1 MSEELKDISQEA
13 TEKVEATATEEAMA
27 SEATEAKT
35 ETDAPAKD
43 YTKDVHGKKFSRS
56 LMFALMMIA
65 TFGGMLTQT
74 FLGTAYP
81 TLMGKFNITL
91 ATAQGASTW
100 FLLANGIMIPVS
112 AFLITKFSTKW
123 LFFAAYIFIWAGIFI
138 SFSAPE
144 SSWGVFLA
152 GRIVAAMGVG
162 ISMPLFQVV
171 IVNIFPPDKIGV
183 PMGLGGLVIGLA
195 PALGPTY
202 AGWILSTHEK
212 FLGFIQLG
220 DWRTIFLIP
229 LIFVGISVI
238 LTPFIMHDVLA
249 NRDMKLDVFSLLLSL
264 VGFGLFLLGFTN
276 VASDGWGD
284 LTSVILPIF
293 VGLILIIVFVVRQLK
308 MKDPFLDLS
317 VFKVKQFTWTT
328 ILAAI
333 NTVAMMGVELMLP
346 VYVQNVHGL
355 SAFNAGLLLLPGS
368 IMMAVMSPIAGS
380 IYNKRGAKPLALVGF
395 VILAI
400 GTLPYM
406 FLTASTPEHFITI
419 TYWMRFVA
427 IGMIMM
433 PLITSAM
440 NALPVEK
447 AAQGSASNNTLRMIA
462 SSIGVALLASVTQNI
477 TNHAMPAH
485 SLQQTNPL
493 EYASKAI
500 DAALKGF
507 HVSFAIS
514 FAFAVIGFFAAFML
528 HKGKT
533 VHTPDGREIDALE
546 GGEK

>member
-1 MSEELKDISQEA
+1 MSEEIKTDAVEEV
-13 TEKVEATATEEAMA
+13 TENPA
-27 SEATEAKT
+27 
-35 ETDAPAKD
+35 APAKD
-43 YTKDVHGKKFSRS
+43 YTKDVHGKKFSRN

-81 TLMGKFNITL
+81 TLMDKFNISL

-112 AFLITKFSTKW
+112 AYLTTKFSTKW
-123 LFFAAYIFIWAGIFI
+123 LFFAAYVLMFAGTLVA
-138 SFSAPE
+138 FSAPT
-144 SSWGVFLA
+144 SSWGIFLA
-152 GRIVAAMGVG
+152 GRVLQAAGVG

-195 PALGPTY
+195 PAIGPTY
-202 AGWILSTHEK
+202 AGWILSSHTK

-220 DWRTIFLIP
+220 DWRTIFLLP
-229 LIFVGISVI
+229 LIFIGVSAV
-238 LTPFIMHDVLA
+238 LTPFVMHDVLK
-249 NRDMKLDVFSLLLSL
+249 NRDMKLDLISLVLSLL
-264 VGFGLFLLGFTN
+264 GFGLFLLGFTN

-284 LTSVILPIF
+284 MESVIAPIIIG
-293 VGLILIIVFVVRQLK
+293 VVLIIVFVIRQLRA
-308 MKDPFLDLS
+308 KDPFLDLS
-317 VFKVKQFTWTT
+317 VFKNRQFTWTT
-328 ILAAI
+328 ALAAI

-355 SAFNAGLLLLPGS
+355 SAFDAGLLLLPGS

-380 IYNKRGAKPLALVGF
+380 VYNKRGARPLAIFGF
-395 VILAI
+395 ILLAI
-400 GTLPYM
+400 GTLPYI

-419 TYWMRFVA
+419 TYWLRFVA

-462 SSIGVALLASVTQNI
+462 SSIGVALLASVTQNV
-477 TNHAMPAH
+477 TTHSMPAH
-485 SLQQTNPL
+485 HLQTTNPL

-507 HVSFAIS
+507 HVSFGIS
-514 FAFAVIGFFAAFML
+514 FAFAILGLIGAFFL

-546 GGEK
+546 GGDVE